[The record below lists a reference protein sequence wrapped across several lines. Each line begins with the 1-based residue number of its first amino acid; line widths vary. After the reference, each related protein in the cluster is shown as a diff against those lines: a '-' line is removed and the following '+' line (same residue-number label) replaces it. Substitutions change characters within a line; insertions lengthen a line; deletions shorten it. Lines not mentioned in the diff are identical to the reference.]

1 MLESSLLSQTELAT
15 LNLITDETQKA
26 ALKAMLEQAAKTQA
40 QNVVL
45 SEFSKAQALPLPYGK
60 EVKALS
66 HVVNTKEDL
75 LTLNKFLDMSLAL
88 GCGFNIVLQAPQ
100 GELFQKW
107 NKEIHRGVVAS
118 KSELSNK

>member
-1 MLESSLLSQTELAT
+1 MLDSLLSQNDLAT
-15 LNLITDETQKA
+15 LDLIPDIQRAAVKA
-26 ALKAMLEQAAKTQA
+26 ALVQAAQAQA

-45 SEFSKAQALPLPYGK
+45 TEFSKAQALSLPYGK

-75 LTLNKFLDMSLAL
+75 VTLTKFLEMSLAL

-100 GELFQKW
+100 GDLFQRW

-118 KSELSNK
+118 KAELSNK